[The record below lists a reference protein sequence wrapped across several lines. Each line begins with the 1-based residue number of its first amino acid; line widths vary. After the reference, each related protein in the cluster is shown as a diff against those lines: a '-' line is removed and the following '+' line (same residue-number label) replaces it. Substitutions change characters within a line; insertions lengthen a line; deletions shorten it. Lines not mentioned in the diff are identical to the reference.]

1 MIDNNIT
8 CLSVDLVISSPNI
21 LSIKMFKKI
30 HKDVNDFFLAEKKDA
45 NV

>member
-1 MIDNNIT
+1 
-8 CLSVDLVISSPNI
+8 

-45 NV
+45 NVWW